1 MSERRDDTTE
11 HGERDA
17 PPARERAPQNY
28 YYDDGTGYE
37 VYDPAADED
46 EPDDGD
52 ASKVARDVAE
62 AARDGESRR
71 G

>member
-11 HGERDA
+11 PRERDA
-17 PPARERAPQNY
+17 PPERERAPRNY

-37 VYDPAADED
+37 VYDPANDED
-46 EPDDGD
+46 EPGEND
-52 ASKVARDVAE
+52 AGE
-62 AARDGESRR
+62 AASTDQSRR